1 MNPEAKSKADR
12 VEEYNEVMKPR
23 QDLGKIINFKRL
35 GTGIL
40 TSMFLGGA
48 VFGGLMFL
56 IGLSFFVFFT
66 DHISFPWL
74 VVYSLLIF
82 IFYTFIYGRFA
93 LQGGSQL
100 DTEIR
105 RRMDDQKRYG
115 F

>member
-12 VEEYNEVMKPR
+12 VEEYNEVMKLR

-40 TSMFLGGA
+40 TGMFLGGA

-56 IGLSFFVFFT
+56 IGLFFFVFFT

-82 IFYTFIYGRFA
+82 VFYAFMYGRFA
-93 LQGGSQL
+93 LVGGSQL

-105 RRMDDQKRYG
+105 RRMDDQKRHG